1 MAICVV
7 CSEPFNQRRAWAK
20 KCFPCWKNEKKYPG
34 FAPDEL
40 FDEEPLPGKKPL
52 PDKKPLL
59 DKRLPAFAEWEKM
72 LMRLVK
78 LSHPDRHANSAESN
92 EVTRWLLAQ
101 RLKLR

>member
-52 PDKKPLL
+52 QPLS

-72 LMRLVK
+72 LMRVIK
-78 LSHPDRHANSAESN
+78 LAHPDRHGNSVEANA
-92 EVTRWLLAQ
+92 VTRWLLEQ
-101 RLKLR
+101 RIKLK